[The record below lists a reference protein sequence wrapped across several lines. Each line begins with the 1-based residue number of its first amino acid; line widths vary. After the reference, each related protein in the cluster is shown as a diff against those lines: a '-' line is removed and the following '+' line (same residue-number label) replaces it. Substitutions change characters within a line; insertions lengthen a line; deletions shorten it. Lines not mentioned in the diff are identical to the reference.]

1 MKRKITGSLI
11 PDTIIVDIGDT
22 YEAAEIIPAK
32 IVEFHDPELK
42 PEIDKDSILSI
53 YDGPRFGGKTLKEL
67 KEWCNNLNLPTSG
80 SEKKLIDRLDEENRR
95 FKAELVTKKL
105 EEKKALDDTISQKLQ
120 LLKKRK
126 QKIERIREQRLKTLI
141 ETQQAFDSI
150 EKELNDIKVTLK
162 SFESL
167 F

>member
-22 YEAAEIIPAK
+22 YEAAEIVPAK
-32 IVEFHDPELK
+32 VVEFCDPELK
-42 PEIDKDSILSI
+42 PEMDKDTILSI
-53 YDGPRFGGKTLKEL
+53 YDGPRYGGKPLKEL
-67 KEWCNNLNLPTSG
+67 RAWCKSLNIPTSG
-80 SEKKLIDRLDEENRR
+80 SKKKLINRLDEENRR

-105 EEKKALDDTISQKLQ
+105 EEKKALDNTISQKVQHLERN
-120 LLKKRK
+120 KHRV
-126 QKIERIREQRLKTLI
+126 ERIRERRLKTLI